1 MSFGNNSNT
10 LTYGNLTANG
20 SFGNLSSNIFSS
32 APSILDFLIVGGGG
46 GGGGS
51 ASPQDGYASGSGGGG
66 GGGVL
71 RSFNTSS
78 GDITT
83 PINASTAGVLTIVVG
98 AGGALAANGGNS
110 SITGS
115 GVSISVNGGNAGGS
129 GNSVGSASNV
139 TGGTSGSPSIHG
151 GSNGGSGAFT
161 RTLCVGSSA
170 PFSQGGQG
178 TAVAGGYK
186 GGGGG
191 GAGANASGQSGGAGL
206 LSSITGSALNYGGG
220 GKAYSGG
227 YGSTAAH
234 GYGTGGRGSWSDNEY
249 SLYIYQS
256 TSSCTTTNY
265 GVVQYN
271 QPTAAY
277 AGGVYLRWSGNVPSS
292 NTGGTLSTVG
302 GDNLLSYTTAGTY
315 TLIF

>member
-20 SFGNLSSNIFSS
+20 SFGNLASNIFSS
-32 APSILDFLIVGGGG
+32 APSTLDFLIVGGGG
-46 GGGGS
+46 GGGNG
-51 ASPQDGYASGSGGGG
+51 ASPADGYASGSGGGG

-78 GDITT
+78 GDTTT

-98 AGGALAANGGNS
+98 AGGTLSTNGGNS

-115 GVSISVNGGNAGGS
+115 GISYSVSGGNTGGQ
-129 GNSVGSASNV
+129 GNSVGSVNTV
-139 TGGTSGSPSIHG
+139 TGGTSGSPSMYA
-151 GSNGGSGAFT
+151 GSNGGGGAFT
-161 RTLCVGSSA
+161 RTLCSGTPPNA
-170 PFSQGGQG
+170 TAGGQFS
-178 TAVAGGYK
+178 VVVGGYK

-191 GAGANASGQSGGAGL
+191 GAGANASGQSGGVGL
-206 LSSITGSALNYGGG
+206 SSSITGSALNYGGG
-220 GKAYSGG
+220 GKAYSGS
-227 YGSTAAH
+227 YGSTTAN
-234 GYGTGGRGSWSDNEY
+234 GYGTGGRGSWSDNEIAMNQY
-249 SLYIYQS
+249 NGNGNCQQL
-256 TSSCTTTNY
+256 NY
-265 GVVQYN
+265 GVVTYN
-271 QPTAAY
+271 SPSAAY

-292 NTGGTLSTVG
+292 NVGGTLSTVG

>member
-20 SFGNLSSNIFSS
+20 SFGNLASNIFSS
-32 APSILDFLIVGGGG
+32 APSVLDYLIVGGGG
-46 GGGGS
+46 GGGDG

-78 GDITT
+78 GDIAT

-98 AGGALAANGGNS
+98 AGGALSTNGGNS

-115 GVSISVNGGNAGGS
+115 GISYSVNGGNTGGQ
-129 GNSVGSASNV
+129 GNSTGVASTV
-139 TGGTSGSPSIHG
+139 TGGASGSPSIHS
-151 GSNGGSGAFT
+151 GSAGPSGAFS
-161 RTLCVGSSA
+161 RTLCSGTPPNA
-170 PFSQGGQG
+170 TAGGQFQ
-178 TAVAGGYK
+178 VVVGGLK

-191 GAGANASGQSGGAGL
+191 GAGANASGETGGIGL
-206 LSSITGSALNYGGG
+206 SSSITGSALNYGGG
-220 GKAYSGG
+220 GRAYSGG
-227 YGSTAAH
+227 TGSTAAN
-234 GYGTGGRGSWSDNEY
+234 GYGTGGRGSWSDNEIAMNSY
-249 SLYIYQS
+249 
-256 TSSCTTTNY
+256 TSNGNCQQLNY
-265 GVVQYN
+265 GVVTYN
-271 QPTAAY
+271 APTPAY

-292 NTGGTLSTVG
+292 NVGGTLSIVG
-302 GDNLLSYTTAGTY
+302 GNNLLSYTTAGTY